1 MTDTDTERTLGMVQE
16 MMAEILR
23 LRARVV
29 QLERE
34 NAALQSAYLDRTQK
48 ALAAGLVRWVVT
60 GDRP

>member
-1 MTDTDTERTLGMVQE
+1 MVQE

>member
-1 MTDTDTERTLGMVQE
+1 MTDTERTLGMVQE

>member
-34 NAALQSAYLDRTQK
+34 NAALHAAYVDRTQK